1 MLHHFHPIQFPSQP
15 TPPSLY
21 PPTTASQPISSRS
34 NPKLRAACDECRL
47 KKLKCTGEQPTC
59 SRCIREGIQCIYSP
73 QKQMG
78 RPKKRQRVEASKEDG
93 EAFYPRQQ
101 EGNLALFQTT
111 SKPDQVAERDSDP
124 PLFTMDLPQANENTT
139 AAVADTT
146 MTSDWNSWEDF
157 ERFLGN
163 GGEDLTPW
171 LSSNNWSGEIPGEGA
186 VPGLMPDFATNSHNE
201 GISPPISNL
210 PSELLLPR
218 EKGTG
223 KYTSNGG
230 GDRGVGEEAGLW
242 RENDFP
248 SKGEPVL
255 GNGGEGEGWVTND
268 LSLAPSLVP
277 PNTTTTVLPLDPP
290 NSNPN
295 PRDQHYEQPPSL
307 LPAPSC
313 ACLSTLYLTLSTL
326 QQQQQ
331 QQPHS
336 FSASHDPS
344 TPPPLTSFPHTL
356 LPLRT
361 AMQTATTILTCPI
374 CPQRFLS
381 AMQNTQLLGTLLV
394 CIAEKFRGVVEG
406 IDGEGGKGRGKEW
419 RSWAKGVVWGEIYGR
434 SRPRG
439 RRSGGEKAEGRGGRG
454 RGCEEEGVE
463 DDDDDGETEEEG
475 EQEDP
480 SPPSSTSTSSTPSS
494 PVATINNPAP
504 IHFLALTK
512 AMYDRQLAWHS
523 STKDVVDAG
532 GKVKTIPS
540 LPEDFPRDREG
551 RPIGGPSLRKEDHMC
566 LKFRG
571 FAEKLVDGLDWS

>member
-1 MLHHFHPIQFPSQP
+1 MLHHPNPIQFSSQP

-21 PPTTASQPISSRS
+21 PPTTASQPISSQS

-47 KKLKCTGEQPTC
+47 KKLKCTGEQPAC
-59 SRCIREGIQCIYSP
+59 SRCVRDGIQCIYSP

-78 RPKKRQRVEASKEDG
+78 RPKKRQRVEAAKQDG
-93 EAFYPRQQ
+93 EAFYPRRQ
-101 EGNLALFQTT
+101 EGNLAPPQPT
-111 SKPDQVAERDSDP
+111 SKPDQVAEKDSGPP
-124 PLFTMDLPQANENTT
+124 PLAMEFPPANENIAAAAADVTT
-139 AAVADTT
+139 S
-146 MTSDWNSWEDF
+146 SDWNSWEDF

-163 GGEDLTPW
+163 GDDNLPSW

-186 VPGLMPDFATNSHNE
+186 LPGLIPDYATSFHNE
-201 GISPPISNL
+201 GISPPIPNL
-210 PSELLLPR
+210 PSELLPPR
-218 EKGTG
+218 EVGRG
-223 KYTSNGG
+223 KYTSNGE
-230 GDRGVGEEAGLW
+230 GDRGVGKEAGFWL
-242 RENDFP
+242 ETSSP
-248 SKGEPVL
+248 SKGELVL
-255 GNGGEGEGWVTND
+255 GTGEGEGWVTND
-268 LSLAPSLVP
+268 LSFVPSLLP

-290 NSNPN
+290 SSNPN
-295 PRDQHYEQPPSL
+295 IQDHHHEQPPSL

-326 QQQQQ
+326 QQQQ
-331 QQPHS
+331 PHS
-336 FSASHDPS
+336 SSHDAS
-344 TPPPLTSFPHTL
+344 TTSQTPSFPHTL
-356 LPLRT
+356 IPLRT
-361 AMQTATTILTCPI
+361 AMQTAITILTCPI

-394 CIAEKFRGVVEG
+394 CIAEKFRGMVER
-406 IDGEGGKGRGKEW
+406 IEGEEGKGKGEEW

-439 RRSGGEKAEGRGGRG
+439 RRSGGEKAGRRRVE
-454 RGCEEEGVE
+454 RGCEEGME
-463 DDDDDGETEEEG
+463 DDNDGETEEEG
-475 EQEDP
+475 EEEDP
-480 SPPSSTSTSSTPSS
+480 SPPSSTSTSSISSS
-494 PVATINNPAP
+494 PVATINHPAP

-523 STKDVVDAG
+523 STKEVVDAG
-532 GKVKTIPS
+532 GVVKKIPS